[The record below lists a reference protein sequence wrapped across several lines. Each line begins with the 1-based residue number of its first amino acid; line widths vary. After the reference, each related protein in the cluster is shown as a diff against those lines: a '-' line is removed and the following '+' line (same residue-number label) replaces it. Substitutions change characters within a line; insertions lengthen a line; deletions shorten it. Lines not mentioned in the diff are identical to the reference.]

1 MQCSFRCGE
10 CAGFFMSNNILYRL
24 TFPNGKVY
32 IGITTEPLTRR
43 VRRHVLY
50 AKQNKAYALSAAIR
64 KYGENSFLVEHLA
77 SALCWEDLLLLERQ
91 VISQYNSVCPNGY
104 NMTGGGEG
112 SFGIE
117 PSESKRKKISASLTG
132 RALSS
137 AHRLAVGLAQ
147 KGKVIPPSTR
157 KKMSNAHKS
166 RQPMSEEQRAIRRE
180 AAKRQ
185 HAARRLAS
193 SD

>member
-1 MQCSFRCGE
+1 MCGE
-10 CAGFFMSNNILYRL
+10 CAGDIMSNNILYRL

-32 IGITTEPLTRR
+32 IGITTEALSRR

-50 AKQNKAYALSAAIR
+50 ARQNKPYALSAAIR
-64 KYGENSFLVEHLA
+64 KYGEDSFLVEHLA

-91 VISQYNSVCPNGY
+91 IISQYNSVCPNGY

-117 PSESKRKKISASLTG
+117 PSDDKRKKISSSLNG
-132 RALSS
+132 RVLSQS
-137 AHRLAVGLAQ
+137 HRLAIGLAQ

-157 KKMSNAHKS
+157 KKMSDAYKS
-166 RQPMSEEQRAIRRE
+166 RQPMSEEQRAIRSE

-185 HAARRLAS
+185 HAARRLANT
-193 SD
+193 D